1 MSQRKKLRLLNKI
14 GVSWKVSE
22 AVVKDV
28 EKFIQTACCSGKEE
42 KGVTETGVRLHK
54 QTKTKTSHSLPSDKK
69 LMLQTFKRILH
80 EVCYCSR
87 MDEATITDI
96 LLQDNGWIIDN
107 KNDEVCLLCFTGIF

>member
-1 MSQRKKLRLLNKI
+1 
-14 GVSWKVSE
+14 
-22 AVVKDV
+22 
-28 EKFIQTACCSGKEE
+28 
-42 KGVTETGVRLHK
+42 
-54 QTKTKTSHSLPSDKK
+54 
-69 LMLQTFKRILH
+69 MLQTFKRILH